1 MMSHRIATIGRVFGL
16 LRAILTALAVAVGVA
31 AAQDSARVEVIFL
44 DVGQG
49 DAVVIRGPGA
59 RVALIDAGPRG
70 SRVAD
75 ALAELGVDTVH
86 LAVASHPH
94 ADHIGGMAEVLGRFP
109 VKAYLDNGI
118 PHTTSTYL
126 ALLDLVTRLGQRDSV
141 FYRKAEDR
149 TFLLGDVRLR
159 VLPPPESP
167 YNLNDHSVGILLE
180 FGEFRAVF
188 PGDAEVA
195 GLAHFVARGLPQV
208 TVLKASHHGSRN
220 GVSPGWLEAVR
231 PRVVVISVGARNGY
245 GHPHPEAVRY
255 YERSRAAV
263 YRTSTHG
270 RITVR
275 GARDGTYEVTV
286 SHVP

>member
-1 MMSHRIATIGRVFGL
+1 MIGAVFRFFRTIL
-16 LRAILTALAVAVGVA
+16 PALSLAVRLA

-49 DAVVIRGPGA
+49 DAVVIRGPGPK
-59 RVALIDAGPRG
+59 VALIDAGPRG

-118 PHTTSTYL
+118 PHTTSTYR
-126 ALLDLVTRLGQRDSV
+126 ALLDVVTRLGQRDSV
-141 FYRKAEDR
+141 FYRRAEAR
-149 TFLLGDVRLR
+149 TFILGDMRLR
-159 VLPPPESP
+159 VLPPPEFGAG
-167 YNLNDHSVGILLE
+167 LNDRSVGILLE
-180 FGEFRAVF
+180 FGEFRAIF
-188 PGDAEVA
+188 PGDAERG
-195 GLAHFVARGLPQV
+195 GLAHFANLGLPQV
-208 TVLKASHHGSRN
+208 TVLKASHHGSGN
-220 GVSPGWLEAVR
+220 GVSAEWLEAVR

-245 GHPHPEAVRY
+245 GHPHREAVRY

-275 GARDGTYEVTV
+275 GARDGTYEVTA